1 MHLLIAHKDA
11 AARAALARAVT
22 GGNDSEL
29 EIVECGEATEALE
42 LLLRE
47 DSPRIAVVDWD
58 LPDLDGPE
66 LCRLVRDFHLG
77 GPPYIVLLAGPCHP
91 DIEEGLRAGANDCI
105 RTPAR
110 AAEIRER
117 VDAARRFVGVPWE
130 HAARSE
136 GGQSAARNV
145 AGAAALQALVSR
157 DDDGPAFDALAGR
170 ASGAGATPPEGG
182 GTELQA
188 ILRES

>member
-1 MHLLIAHKDA
+1 MHLLIAHRDA
-11 AARAALARAVT
+11 AARAALARAIT
-22 GGNDSEL
+22 GPDDPGL

-77 GPPYIVLLAGPCHP
+77 GPPYIVLLAGSRHP
-91 DIEEGLRAGANDCI
+91 NIEEGLSAGANDCI

-117 VDAARRFVGVPWE
+117 MDAGRRFVGVPWE
-130 HAARSE
+130 RVARSDGE
-136 GGQSAARNV
+136 RSAATHV
-145 AGAAALQALVSR
+145 SGAAALQAVVSR
-157 DDDGPAFDALAGR
+157 DDDDPAWDALAGR
-170 ASGAGATPPEGG
+170 PTGAGAAASESGG
-182 GTELQA
+182 AELQA
-188 ILRES
+188 MLHES

>member
-22 GGNDSEL
+22 GGNDCGNDSEL

-77 GPPYIVLLAGPCHP
+77 GPPYIVLLAGSCHP

-136 GGQSAARNV
+136 GGQSAARHV
-145 AGAAALQALVSR
+145 AGAE
-157 DDDGPAFDALAGR
+157 
-170 ASGAGATPPEGG
+170 ASQSG
-182 GTELQA
+182 GTEFQA
-188 ILRES
+188 MLRES